1 MTSSTP
7 GRPDPATEPDP
18 VRQLA
23 RLFATQLLAVIAV
36 ATVIA
41 VVFTLAGRGT
51 GPDVAADDKGSEPS
65 TPAATAT
72 SSAPATSE
80 SAEPATSESSA
91 PSTTPPASTTP
102 PPTTASAGPKV
113 VKVDVLNQSAGNGS
127 AERVAADLR
136 DAGWKIGRIDDF
148 NGNVSTTT
156 VYWLSP
162 KSRPQARQISK
173 VLGGVRVQEGFDTL
187 VNGRISVI
195 LVESR

>member
-7 GRPDPATEPDP
+7 GRPDPVTEPDP
-18 VRQLA
+18 VRQLV

-51 GPDVAADDKGSEPS
+51 GPDVAADDGSNDSASPTPS
-65 TPAATAT
+65 ATSAPPAPSPSK
-72 SSAPATSE
+72 SSAPAT
-80 SAEPATSESSA
+80 
-91 PSTTPPASTTP
+91 TPPASSSAPATT
-102 PPTTASAGPKV
+102 TSTGPEV

-127 AERVAADLR
+127 AERVATDLR

-162 KSRPQARQISK
+162 ENRRQARQISRF
-173 VLGGVRVQEGFDTL
+173 LGGVRVQEGFDTL
-187 VNGRISVI
+187 VDGRVSIV

>member
-18 VRQLA
+18 VRQLV
-23 RLFATQLLAVIAV
+23 RLFGTQLLAVIAV

-51 GPDVAADDKGSEPS
+51 GPDVAADDTGADPS
-65 TPAATAT
+65 TPAGDGDLRVLGTGDVA
-72 SSAPATSE
+72 SP
-80 SAEPATSESSA
+80 SA
-91 PSTTPPASTTP
+91 PSSTPPASTTAP
-102 PPTTASAGPKV
+102 ATTASAGPKV

-136 DAGWKIGRIDDF
+136 EAGWKIGRIDDF

-156 VYWLSP
+156 VYWLTP
-162 KSRPQARQISK
+162 KSRPQARQISR

-187 VNGRISVI
+187 VDGRISVV
-195 LVESR
+195 LVENR

>member
-1 MTSSTP
+1 V
-7 GRPDPATEPDP
+7 TEPDP
-18 VRQLA
+18 VRQLV

-51 GPDVAADDKGSEPS
+51 GPDVAADDGSNDSASPTPS
-65 TPAATAT
+65 ATSAPPAPSPSK
-72 SSAPATSE
+72 SSAPAT
-80 SAEPATSESSA
+80 
-91 PSTTPPASTTP
+91 TPPASSSAPATT
-102 PPTTASAGPKV
+102 TSTGPEV

-127 AERVAADLR
+127 AERVATDLR

-162 KSRPQARQISK
+162 ENRRQARQISRF
-173 VLGGVRVQEGFDTL
+173 LGGVRVQEGFDTL
-187 VNGRISVI
+187 VDGRVSIV